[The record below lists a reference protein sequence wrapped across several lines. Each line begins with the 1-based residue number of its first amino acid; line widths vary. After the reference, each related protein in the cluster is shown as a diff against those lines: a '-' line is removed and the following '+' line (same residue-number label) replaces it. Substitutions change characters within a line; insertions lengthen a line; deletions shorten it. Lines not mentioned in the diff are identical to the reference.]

1 MKIFHIPAFT
11 DNYIWCIQENNKL
24 AVVDPGDSK
33 ELLNLIKDNDLILE
47 DILIRHHHFDH
58 TGCLDDLLK
67 LDYVVEPA
75 PVWVTQSDWVKEKK
89 ETGIMVTHF
98 IENGAMHPNYPEYKV
113 DIYKINNE
121 INWFTGKAR
130 IKGDIWL
137 KRVDGKKGKDP
148 KIEILAKGNCEEQ
161 KKKF

>member
-1 MKIFHIPAFT
+1 MRGL
-11 DNYIWCIQENNKL
+11 E
-24 AVVDPGDSK
+24 
-33 ELLNLIKDNDLILE
+33 ILE
-47 DILIRHHHFDH
+47 
-58 TGCLDDLLK
+58 LK
-67 LDYVVEPA
+67 NAVETRQTKKFF
-75 PVWVTQSDWVKEKK
+75 WKFVKSKLCSLNYNYLK
-89 ETGIMVTHF
+89 RTLRQNSGDTF
-98 IENGAMHPNYPEYKV
+98 IENGAMHPNSPEYKV

-148 KIEILAKGNCEEQ
+148 KIEILAKGNCEKQ